1 MHANNCQSSLICAA
15 NITGDDKD
23 EERDGQAGDGHQE
36 VHRRRPLLAH
46 PRRRQRPRAAA

>member
-1 MHANNCQSSLICAA
+1 MLSVSRVCAA
-15 NITGDDKD
+15 NIIGDDTD

-46 PRRRQRPRAAA
+46 PRRRQ